1 MAQIDWHQKG
11 HDYAYNWAPGSKL
24 PEFPDDTAKQH
35 FTDGYKTGWWERGS
49 DDARSG
55 RKMEKFPNRIAA
67 SNYVDG
73 YEDEA
78 GDWDD

>member
-11 HDYAYNWAPGSKL
+11 HDYAYNW
-24 PEFPDDTAKQH
+24 E
-35 FTDGYKTGWWERGS
+35 
-49 DDARSG
+49 
-55 RKMEKFPNRIAA
+55 MEKFPNRTAA
-67 SNYVDG
+67 CNYVDG